1 MFGFCPV
8 AKHYRDGAN
17 YLNINMMMSA
27 FFESLFWIPAIAFD
41 FAEEGIVHHH
51 SCAAG
56 FVVLELDKLS
66 VAKFLFPAGEVFWDD
81 VGVYVDREKI
91 LRGKHATKV
100 HRFREMLFSSVISLL

>member
-1 MFGFCPV
+1 
-8 AKHYRDGAN
+8 
-17 YLNINMMMSA
+17 MMMSA
-27 FFESLFWIPAIAFD
+27 FFESLFGVPAIAFD
-41 FAEEGIVHHH
+41 FAEERIVHHH

-81 VGVYVDREKI
+81 VCVCVDREKI

>member
-8 AKHYRDGAN
+8 AKHHRDGAN

-27 FFESLFWIPAIAFD
+27 FFESLFRIPAITFD
-41 FAEEGIVHHH
+41 FAEERIVHHH

-56 FVVLELDKLS
+56 FVVLELNKFS

-81 VGVYVDREKI
+81 VCMYVDREKI